1 MGLVLGLS
9 LLSGFGALIAAVFFG
24 REAYFLWTRFR
35 RKAAAVLF
43 GVLAAAAIAYA
54 CAALCLAVS
63 VMEFG
68 GFFDLFPK
76 SLL

>member
-9 LLSGFGALIAAVFFG
+9 LLTGFGALIAAVFLG

-35 RKAAAVLF
+35 RKAAAVFF
-43 GVLAAAAIAYA
+43 GVLCAVAIAYT

-68 GFFDLFPK
+68 RIFDLFPK
-76 SLL
+76 NLI

>member
-9 LLSGFGALIAAVFFG
+9 LLTGFGAVIAGFYLG

-35 RKAAAVLF
+35 RKPAAVFF
-43 GVLAAAAIAYA
+43 GILCAAAIAYG

-68 GFFDLFPK
+68 SFFDLFPEN
-76 SLL
+76 LI